1 MGLRRNSAILKLTQ
15 GSDFQWHDGRQ
26 KCRRKADGN
35 LTGAESAVQPV
46 TRSLKRE
53 TPLQGTGPA
62 SRR

>member
-26 KCRRKADGN
+26 KCRCKADEN
-35 LTGAESAVQPV
+35 LTGADSAVQPV

-53 TPLQGTGPA
+53 MPLLVTDPA
-62 SRR
+62 RQR